1 MVTEFSAIG
10 TEEMVRARFET
21 YQNAGINALTLRLDS
36 DLNLDQRILQLERIM
51 DLLPSRG

>member
-10 TEEMVRARFET
+10 TEEMVRARFAP

-51 DLLPSRG
+51 DLLPGRD